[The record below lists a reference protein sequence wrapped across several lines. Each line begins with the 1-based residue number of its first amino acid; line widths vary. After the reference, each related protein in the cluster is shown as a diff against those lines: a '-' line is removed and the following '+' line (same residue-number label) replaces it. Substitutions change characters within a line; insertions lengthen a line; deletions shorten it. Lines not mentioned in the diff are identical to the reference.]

1 MRFKGTDER
10 PALLSEFVA
19 VLARAPYPRLVELDM
34 KDEEPLPWA
43 RIEELARLVQPVKAR
58 VVFGSPADWNLR
70 RLLAVD
76 RSLPVSL
83 NPHSYIDFGERG
95 GHLRRG
101 AYGYQDAHPL
111 ARRRFTSAA
120 DYLRDR
126 FGGVL
131 RLVPGIREVHVR
143 SRMFERMLEDLPE
156 AADIFHSFDVKLDV
170 WTLDAG
176 TARWRERFARVVEGG
191 VDIVTTNTAPALA
204 AAGRELA

>member
-1 MRFKGTDER
+1 M
-10 PALLSEFVA
+10 
-19 VLARAPYPRLVELDM
+19 
-34 KDEEPLPWA
+34 
-43 RIEELARLVQPVKAR
+43 QPVKAR

-111 ARRRFTSAA
+111 AGRRFTSAA

-143 SRMFERMLEDLPE
+143 SRMFERMLEDVPT
-156 AADIFHSFDVKLDV
+156 AADIFHAFDVKLDV

-176 TARWRERFARVVEGG
+176 TARWRERFAQVVAGG

-204 AAGRELA
+204 AAGRKLA